1 MFFSPRRARSAIEG
15 ARLLS
20 ACIASTLIT
29 AIALAAPPAS
39 TKGGGPISATATA
52 PPTAKQKPTSGTTRA
67 VVFAEDFSSGTD
79 GAMTQT
85 RYDYDPLP
93 IPQFTIVGEVKPPS
107 DCGVPGLSVTPDNA
121 YSFTVPGTCDY
132 NDQSPYFSALQ
143 ELRTPMF
150 DFSSA
155 STITLR
161 FWDFADVEDPG
172 QPSCHPPPPFSPGN
186 PNAFD
191 LMDIIPYDEFGNMV
205 AARTFPIIGDR
216 AWGEIEID
224 LSEFADHPRPW
235 GVSFVFA
242 SMSSGCNS
250 QPGWWIDDIS
260 IEADI
265 VPDPCIF
272 NDTTAPVI
280 LDCPG
285 DFTTTCNTSGGY
297 NLDYEPLV
305 DETCPYSTEYSWTNP
320 LPPGDNLVSVTVTDL
335 AGNSDTCE
343 FTVTVAPI
351 TIICPE
357 DIVTGCNSPDGYNLD
372 LDLQV
377 EGDCPFYSSQDP
389 PNPLPF
395 GTTEV
400 TMTAVDALG
409 FEDTC
414 TFNVTVLRDFQDPVR
429 AWSIPAEDGYVRQ
442 PDMVN
447 LIEGPVVPKG
457 STFQVG
463 DTTTNWL
470 NRGIL
475 SFDTSALPA
484 DATVSAAYLRLTRS
498 SLHGDPAGKLGSLV
512 LDMGSDEGEGGTG
525 IIGGT
530 PGLTAIDYF
539 DESAGH
545 LDVASSFPFPA
556 GNSHTIRV
564 DIDPEFF
571 TGISTTGRTQ
581 FRIRFSAD
589 NSWQDNIAD
598 YIVFHSGEAGELI
611 RPEFVVEYYYDGCA
625 NELPNVDLCDGPF
638 ELDIYSIAI
647 EDGGVGE
654 SHYTSGIG
662 GSANSTSPTVAVGDA
677 GQRQQQ
683 VAILSFDTTVIPEG
697 AFIVAAEVR
706 LFHTGSI
713 GTPASTLGQLL
724 LDIKNPYL
732 PGVPSHFGTSPA
744 LEIIDFQ
751 GYAQFPGVASFTL
764 PPRNQYTTAILNP
777 EGARSISRNGVTQMR
792 LRFSNPDDGD
802 LFTDQA
808 SFATSNYGPTS
819 PARPRLR
826 IYYFFECDDGG
837 GPVT

>member
-1 MFFSPRRARSAIEG
+1 M
-15 ARLLS
+15 
-20 ACIASTLIT
+20 
-29 AIALAAPPAS
+29 AA
-39 TKGGGPISATATA
+39 
-52 PPTAKQKPTSGTTRA
+52 TR
-67 VVFAEDFSSGTD
+67 VN
-79 GAMTQT
+79 
-85 RYDYDPLP
+85 YDPSP
-93 IPQFTIVGEVKPPS
+93 IPQFTIVGEVKAPGE
-107 DCGVPGLSVTPDNA
+107 CGVPALSVTPEYA
-121 YSFTVPGTCDY
+121 YSFTVPGLCNY
-132 NDQSPYFSALQ
+132 NDQPPYFSALQ
-143 ELRTPMF
+143 ELQTPLF

-155 STITLR
+155 TTITLR
-161 FWDFADVEDPG
+161 FWDYADVEDPG
-172 QPSCHPPPPFSPGN
+172 EPNCHPPPPFGAGN
-186 PNAFD
+186 PNSFD
-191 LMDIIPYDEFGNMV
+191 LMNVVPYDEFGRF
-205 AARTFPIIGDR
+205 APEGTFQFVGDR
-216 AWGEIEID
+216 DWSEIEVD
-224 LSEFADHPRPW
+224 LSAYADHPRPW
-235 GVSFVFA
+235 GVIFTFA
-242 SMSSGCNS
+242 SQSSGCNDS
-250 QPGWWIDDIS
+250 PGWWIDDIS

-280 LDCPG
+280 LDCPE
-285 DFTTTCNTSGGY
+285 DFSTPCNASGGY
-297 NLDYEPLV
+297 NLEYEPLV
-305 DETCPYSTEYSWTNP
+305 DETCPYSVEYSWTNP

-335 AGNSDTCE
+335 AGNSDYCE
-343 FTVTVAPI
+343 FTVTVEPI
-351 TIICPE
+351 TIVCPT

-377 EGDCPFYSSQDP
+377 EGDCPFYSYQDP

-400 TMTAVDALG
+400 TITAIDLLG
-409 FEDTC
+409 LEDTC

-463 DTTTNWL
+463 DTTSNWL
-470 NRGIL
+470 NRGFL

-484 DATVSAAYLRLTRS
+484 DASVSAAYLRLTRS

-512 LDMGSDEGEGGTG
+512 LDMGSDEGDGGTG

-530 PGLTAIDYF
+530 STLTTVDYF
-539 DESAGH
+539 DDSAGH

-556 GNSHTIRV
+556 GNSHTVRV
-564 DIDPEFF
+564 EIDPEYY
-571 TGISTTGRTQ
+571 GAISTTGRTQ
-581 FRIRFSAD
+581 FRIRFAAESSSGD
-589 NSWQDNIAD
+589 SLAD

-638 ELDIYSIAI
+638 ELDIFSTPA

-654 SHYTSGIG
+654 SHFTSGIG
-662 GSANSTSPTVAVGDA
+662 GSKNSTSPTVAIGDA

-683 VAILSFDTTVIPEG
+683 IGIFNFDTTVIPEG
-697 AFIVAAEVR
+697 AIIVAAEVR

-713 GTPASTLGQLL
+713 GTPAATLGDLL

-732 PGVPSHFGTSPA
+732 SGVSSHFGTSSA

-751 GYAQFPGVASFTL
+751 AYAQFPGVARFAL

-777 EGARSISRNGVTQMR
+777 EGARSISRDGITQMR
-792 LRFSNPDDGD
+792 LRFTNPDDGD

-826 IYYFFECDDGG
+826 IYYFLECDDGG